1 MRLSVSSSLH
11 VRGLVFGVAAAL
23 GAACA
28 PAEDTSSPSPA
39 NGGEGEEVS
48 STDAEVRASCT
59 SPRLYFA
66 ALDRAC
72 EVVTATRGRWVP
84 EPIFADA
91 PEDVA
96 DGICAYRWVGLR
108 YSRPDREAL
117 VGAVSNDVSAVTPVC
132 GDSASPGIGEV
143 REIPALDIYG
153 HAGSVGCDVCGKV
166 RRDRIRVILPPEKIG
181 ARQFLVPLSNGK
193 ERAFEIAPTTAR
205 AVSIELPPPPPGTSY
220 ETGRVHI
227 Y

>member
-1 MRLSVSSSLH
+1 MRSFLSSLH
-11 VRGLVFGVAAAL
+11 VRCVVFGAVATL
-23 GAACA
+23 GAAACA
-28 PAEDTSSPSPA
+28 PAEEPSA
-39 NGGEGEEVS
+39 ASARGVEGEEVT

-72 EVVTATRGRWVP
+72 AIVPATRGRWVP

-96 DGICAYRWVGLR
+96 EGICAFRWVGLP
-108 YSRPDREAL
+108 YSRPDRDAL
-117 VGAVSNDVSAVTPVC
+117 ASAVSNDVSAVTPVC
-132 GDSASPGIGEV
+132 GEAASPGIGEI

-181 ARQFLVPLSNGK
+181 MRQFVVPLSNGK
-193 ERAFEIAPTTAR
+193 ERAFEIAPTSAR
-205 AVSIELPPPPPGTSY
+205 AVTIELPPPPPGTSY